1 MPNSLNA
8 GPQLKK
14 SRSARIW
21 ELIQGANAY
30 IRSGATFRVNTGGV
44 LVADGP
50 TAVVRLV
57 PGTKPATCTVGDLC
71 ADSADGNKL
80 YQCTATNTWT
90 KVGTQV

>member
-14 SRSARIW
+14 SRSAKLLEFIK
-21 ELIQGANAY
+21 GSAAY
-30 IRSGATFRVNTGGV
+30 VRSGATFRVDNGGV
-44 LVADGP
+44 FIAQSP
-50 TAVVRLV
+50 TAIVRLV

-90 KVGTQV
+90 KVGTQA